1 MSSDSLRWQAVGRR
15 KTSVARVYLT
25 PGTGKWDV
33 NGRTLGDYFP
43 RPSLVQHIQQSFTAT
58 DQRTGETLWS
68 TPLLGPH
75 AQRAA
80 AGEQAYGGGCQGD
93 AERGTPST
101 VAVCVVTDGFS
112 VYGSDGTNEES
123 VPATTTRV
131 MVLDVQD
138 GHVTAEWP
146 AQGMVRLAV
155 LDGLVVVGTGE
166 PGAGRVVVGHDLRSG
181 EERWRYEEPPGDDP
195 QQYWGVL
202 AAGGLVGLYDEDTL
216 TLLSPTGTVL
226 RDALPV
232 DSGYGGGF
240 STDPVTGLISLV
252 TYADDGTELTT
263 LLAPDADPAADVVL
277 DGTLLNVAV
286 DDRSLPELVL
296 TYQSRTFGW
305 DRTTGEALWEAEVQ
319 PNYGVLVIRGRVYL
333 TTSTEVVALDGRTGE
348 VVWRTPLP
356 ELGEG
361 SLATDGRDLLLL
373 SPKLGPGDDTG
384 GVTFFDLGSG
394 DVIRS
399 LPYPEGVSDIQE
411 MSGVLAAWSDGT
423 EQVMI
428 VR

>member
-1 MSSDSLRWQAVGRR
+1 
-15 KTSVARVYLT
+15 
-25 PGTGKWDV
+25 
-33 NGRTLGDYFP
+33 
-43 RPSLVQHIQQSFTAT
+43 
-58 DQRTGETLWS
+58 
-68 TPLLGPH
+68 
-75 AQRAA
+75 
-80 AGEQAYGGGCQGD
+80 
-93 AERGTPST
+93 
-101 VAVCVVTDGFS
+101 
-112 VYGSDGTNEES
+112 
-123 VPATTTRV
+123 
-131 MVLDVQD
+131 
-138 GHVTAEWP
+138 
-146 AQGMVRLAV
+146 
-155 LDGLVVVGTGE
+155 
-166 PGAGRVVVGHDLRSG
+166 
-181 EERWRYEEPPGDDP
+181 
-195 QQYWGVL
+195 
-202 AAGGLVGLYDEDTL
+202 
-216 TLLSPTGTVL
+216 VL
-226 RDALPV
+226 REALPV

-263 LLAPDADPAADVVL
+263 LLAPDAVPAADVVL

-296 TYQSRTFGW
+296 TYQSRTYGW
-305 DRTTGEALWEAEVQ
+305 DRTTGEQLWEAEVQ
-319 PNYGVLVIRGRVYL
+319 PNYGALMIRGRAYL

-373 SPKLGPGDDTG
+373 SPKLGLGDDTG

-399 LPYPEGVSDIQE
+399 LLYPEGVSDIQE

-428 VR
+428 VE